1 MSVIDA
7 IIAKKLC
14 GGGGGSVP
22 KPLTYD
28 YMPEGYPK
36 KSVGTVTLMGEQE
49 VAFALNEG
57 LYGADLTEVL
67 ELIEGQT
74 YTVNWDGTEYE
85 CVCVVIGSNY
95 TLGNLS
101 IFGVGDD
108 TGEPFLYLY
117 DNTETFGSFVTLATA
132 ASHTISVTT
141 IAETVTSM
149 TEEFLPSG
157 VTAAIENAQTAAANA
172 QTTAEKNKEVLTGAF
187 SSVAR
192 FTFDKQTS
200 GRDTFVFN
208 TSDYYKISDF
218 NPSPSDVISFEG
230 TRESGDNMS
239 LITVGTNC
247 TEYGFFIVVASA
259 GACSIPLGGTVGSF
273 TAPSAGLY
281 ARYEKDNIYQTAKTA
296 EFTLLSYG
304 LTIKSSTY
312 GSAKKFKIT
321 VDDSGNISAT
331 EVT

>member
-28 YMPEGYPK
+28 YMPEGYPS
-36 KSVGTVTLMGEQE
+36 KSVQTTTLMEEQE
-49 VAFALNEG
+49 LEFDLNEG
-57 LYGADLTEVL
+57 LYGAGLTEVL

-85 CVCVVIGSNY
+85 CVCVFIEPNY
-95 TLGNLS
+95 ALGNLS
-101 IFGVGDD
+101 IFGVGND
-108 TGEPFLYLY
+108 TGEPFICT
-117 DNTETFGSFVTLATA
+117 TETFVTLDTA

-141 IAETVTSM
+141 IAETVTPM
-149 TEEFLPSG
+149 TEEFLPSR

-208 TSDYYKISDF
+208 TFDYYKISDF

-259 GACSIPLGGTVGSF
+259 GACSIPLGEVVGSF
-273 TAPSAGLY
+273 TAPAAGLY
-281 ARYEKDNIYQTAKTA
+281 AKYEENNIYQTAKTA

-312 GSAKKFKIT
+312 GSTKQFKIT
-321 VDDSGNISAT
+321 VDDSGTISAT